1 MSCHPIRWLWG
12 LIPIAILSWIAV
24 HVERDRIE
32 RDLEQRAGSALHEAG
47 YDWASIVFSGRDGVL
62 VGTPPRRGDPHQAIA
77 LVRGL
82 WGVRWVEDRTKRAEA
97 ALAAPSPSGS
107 SQRAAQGADKDK
119 IALPPLATTV
129 AVLENADA
137 KIADLRP
144 VAPATARPAQ
154 SDAALAEPPLDAVR
168 VWEHEDANDSEG
180 AGGAQR
186 TQGGPRSTTL
196 ETAAIAAARTHS
208 AEDCRATVRAI
219 NVTEP
224 VRFAFGRSDLDSHER
239 TVLDRLVA
247 AAGDCPR
254 VGLKVLGY
262 ADARGKAERNLAL
275 SQRRARAVV
284 TYLIDKGIDAGRLE
298 AVGYGEARPVAPNDT
313 AENRAK
319 NRRIELE
326 ITGADPTGQ
335 VASPS
340 TGQGADNGLP
350 DR

>member
-1 MSCHPIRWLWG
+1 M
-12 LIPIAILSWIAV
+12 
-24 HVERDRIE
+24 
-32 RDLEQRAGSALHEAG
+32 
-47 YDWASIVFSGRDGVL
+47 
-62 VGTPPRRGDPHQAIA
+62 
-77 LVRGL
+77 
-82 WGVRWVEDRTKRAEA
+82 
-97 ALAAPSPSGS
+97 
-107 SQRAAQGADKDK
+107 
-119 IALPPLATTV
+119 
-129 AVLENADA
+129 LENADA

-144 VAPATARPAQ
+144 IAPATARPAQ
-154 SDAALAEPPLDAVR
+154 PDAVLAEPPLDAVR
-168 VWEHEDANDSEG
+168 VWEHEDANDSEA

-186 TQGGPRSTTL
+186 TQGGPRSTAL
-196 ETAAIAAARTHS
+196 ETAAITADRVMHS
-208 AEDCRATVRAI
+208 AEDCRATARAI
-219 NVTEP
+219 NVSDP
-224 VRFAFGRSDLDSHER
+224 VRFDFGRSDLDSHGR

-335 VASPS
+335 VASPP